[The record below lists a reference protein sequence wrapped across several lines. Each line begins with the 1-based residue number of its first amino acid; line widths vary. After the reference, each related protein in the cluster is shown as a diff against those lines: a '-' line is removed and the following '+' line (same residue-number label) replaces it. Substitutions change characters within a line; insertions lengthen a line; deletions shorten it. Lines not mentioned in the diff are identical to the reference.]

1 MKRKHTP
8 NEMQNIT
15 SFFAKKNPTPTSLP
29 HPTQNEQTI
38 TPPQESEQLSS
49 PSHYSTQNS
58 PQNEQGQC
66 SPNAPIFG
74 ERLSEHEFA
83 NLPQDPGKR
92 RKMSQFHKDDRDL
105 VRRIYIQR
113 KPCQPKDF
121 TFPQTSIFGKN
132 RRFCAKWF
140 DTWTWLE
147 YSVEKDAAYCF
158 PYYLFKD
165 ENAFGGDAFVSDG
178 FKSWN
183 RSDLIRKH
191 VGKHLSAHNNAVLA
205 MDLFKKQNSSITQ
218 ALTKQTDESNP
229 EYSKVVFKNA
239 PSNCQLTSPKVQKDI
254 INACAKETTKAMLED
269 IDGGLFS
276 ILADESADV
285 SDKEQLALCLRYVN
299 RKGEVCERLLGIV
312 HVVNTASLTLKT
324 AIESLLMEHSLS
336 FSQVR
341 GQGYDGASNMQ
352 GSINGLTTLIEN
364 ECKEAYFVHC
374 FAHQLQLTQVALA
387 KKNSDCAWLFVD
399 VLAPLLNFVGG
410 SPKRKEFLRENQAQR
425 VVDALSLGELETGSG
440 LNQERGLGRP
450 CDTRWGSHFKTILNV
465 LDLFPVILGSLEDI
479 AKVSDTIDSNRAQT
493 LTNLLMSF
501 GFVFVAHLMV
511 SIFAITNALN
521 VALQKHDQDI
531 VNAMAMVNVTKT
543 NLQKMRDE
551 GWDSHMEKVISFI
564 GDYDIAVP
572 DMEAKYVVPGR
583 RLFRGKC
590 PQVSNLHHFRVEVFF
605 GVIDLQLQELENRFP
620 EITKELL
627 VCMSCLSPVDR
638 FSKFDKEK
646 LIKLA
651 KFYPNEFP
659 SSKLIVFGHTLDSYI
674 CSVRGDERFWNLKG
688 LSDLSIKLVETGLSE
703 THDRV
708 YLLLKLVLLL
718 PVATAS
724 VERAQATLEIKGN
737 LEAANKRNQELEQMV
752 KSLKDELRPLKNI
765 AHKAEGVQTSLDT
778 LKERLEK
785 QEAAITKDLNAKAKT
800 KKLALAKAMME
811 DSAIIMKMTWSSL
824 FPKASYAAWDKTF
837 HACTKEYNRRIMQQ
851 AAEEDEKE
859 EEAAGSNSEEEEEVV
874 ALQPT
879 ETDAS
884 RAPAP
889 ENESTKE
896 DALKNQAPVVELD
909 QAAVNT
915 EAPPNA

>member
-1 MKRKHTP
+1 
-8 NEMQNIT
+8 
-15 SFFAKKNPTPTSLP
+15 
-29 HPTQNEQTI
+29 
-38 TPPQESEQLSS
+38 
-49 PSHYSTQNS
+49 
-58 PQNEQGQC
+58 
-66 SPNAPIFG
+66 
-74 ERLSEHEFA
+74 
-83 NLPQDPGKR
+83 
-92 RKMSQFHKDDRDL
+92 MSQFHKDDRDL

-132 RRFCAKWF
+132 CRFCAKWF

-147 YSVEKDAAYCF
+147 YSVEKDASYCF
-158 PYYLFKD
+158 PCYLFKD

-183 RSDLIRKH
+183 RSDLIRKR

-205 MDLFKKQNSSITQ
+205 MDLFKKQNSIITQ
-218 ALTKQTDESNP
+218 ALTKQTAESNP

-352 GSINGLTTLIEN
+352 GSINGLRTLIEN

-501 GFVFVAHLMV
+501 DFVFVAHLMV

-659 SSKLIVFGHTLDSYI
+659 SSELIVFGHTLDSYI
-674 CSVRGDERFWNLKG
+674 CSVTGDERFWNLKG

-718 PVATAS
+718 PVATTS
-724 VERAQATLEIKGN
+724 VERVFSGMKQVKDKLRNSMGDQMLNDCLITYLEN
-737 LEAANKRNQELEQMV
+737 
-752 KSLKDELRPLKNI
+752 
-765 AHKAEGVQTSLDT
+765 
-778 LKERLEK
+778 
-785 QEAAITKDLNAKAKT
+785 DLFLNVS
-800 KKLALAKAMME
+800 ME
-811 DSAIIMKMTWSSL
+811 DIMNRYQNMKTRREL
-824 FPKASYAAWDKTF
+824 F
-837 HACTKEYNRRIMQQ
+837 
-851 AAEEDEKE
+851 
-859 EEAAGSNSEEEEEVV
+859 
-874 ALQPT
+874 
-879 ETDAS
+879 
-884 RAPAP
+884 
-889 ENESTKE
+889 
-896 DALKNQAPVVELD
+896 
-909 QAAVNT
+909 
-915 EAPPNA
+915 

>member
-1 MKRKHTP
+1 MKRKRTP
-8 NEMQNIT
+8 NELQNIT
-15 SFFAKKNPTPTSLP
+15 SFFAKKNPTSTSLP

-38 TPPQESEQLSS
+38 SPPQQSEQTICPPQESEQHSS
-49 PSHYSTQNS
+49 PSNYSTQNS
-58 PQNEQGQC
+58 PQNEQGQY

-121 TFPQTSIFGKN
+121 IFPQTSIFGKN

-158 PYYLFKD
+158 PCYLFKD

-191 VGKHLSAHNNAVLA
+191 VGKHTSAHNNAVLA
-205 MDLFKKQNSSITQ
+205 MDLFKKQKSSITQ
-218 ALTKQTDESNP
+218 ALTKQTAESTNAYRMRLEASIESIQWLLLQGLPFRGHDEKESSLRRGNFLSLLSLISKGNP

-352 GSINGLTTLIEN
+352 GSINGLRTLIEN

-501 GFVFVAHLMV
+501 DFVFVAHLMV

-551 GWDSHMEKVISFI
+551 GWDSHMEQVISFI

-659 SSKLIVFGHTLDSYI
+659 SSELIVFGHTLESYI
-674 CSVRGDERFWNLKG
+674 CSVRGDNRFWNLKG
-688 LSDLSIKLVETGLSE
+688 LSELSIKLVETGLSE

-724 VERAQATLEIKGN
+724 VERHGRYHESISKHENSSRTIVIC
-737 LEAANKRNQELEQMV
+737 NKFALLF
-752 KSLKDELRPLKNI
+752 SC
-765 AHKAEGVQTSLDT
+765 
-778 LKERLEK
+778 RL
-785 QEAAITKDLNAKAKT
+785 
-800 KKLALAKAMME
+800 
-811 DSAIIMKMTWSSL
+811 
-824 FPKASYAAWDKTF
+824 
-837 HACTKEYNRRIMQQ
+837 
-851 AAEEDEKE
+851 
-859 EEAAGSNSEEEEEVV
+859 
-874 ALQPT
+874 
-879 ETDAS
+879 
-884 RAPAP
+884 
-889 ENESTKE
+889 
-896 DALKNQAPVVELD
+896 
-909 QAAVNT
+909 
-915 EAPPNA
+915 

>member
-1 MKRKHTP
+1 M
-8 NEMQNIT
+8 
-15 SFFAKKNPTPTSLP
+15 
-29 HPTQNEQTI
+29 
-38 TPPQESEQLSS
+38 SE
-49 PSHYSTQNS
+49 
-58 PQNEQGQC
+58 
-66 SPNAPIFG
+66 
-74 ERLSEHEFA
+74 
-83 NLPQDPGKR
+83 
-92 RKMSQFHKDDRDL
+92 FHKDDRDL

-113 KPCQPKDF
+113 NPCQPKDF
-121 TFPQTSIFGKN
+121 VFPQTSIFGKN

-158 PYYLFKD
+158 PCYLFKD

-191 VGKHLSAHNNAVLA
+191 VG
-205 MDLFKKQNSSITQ
+205 
-218 ALTKQTDESNP
+218 NP
-229 EYSKVVFKNA
+229 EYSKVVLKNA
-239 PSNCQLTSPKVQKDI
+239 PSNCQLISPKVQKDI

-299 RKGEVCERLLGIV
+299 RKGEVCECLIV

-352 GSINGLTTLIEN
+352 GSINGLRTLIEN

-399 VLAPLLNFVGG
+399 VLAPLLNFVG
-410 SPKRKEFLRENQAQR
+410 
-425 VVDALSLGELETGSG
+425 G

-501 GFVFVAHLMV
+501 DFVFVAHLMV

-564 GDYDIAVP
+564 GDYVIAVP
-572 DMEAKYVVPGR
+572 DMEAKYVVLGR

-605 GVIDLQLQELENRFP
+605 GVIDLQLQELDNRFP

-659 SSKLIVFGHTLDSYI
+659 SSELIVFGHTLESYI
-674 CSVRGDERFWNLKG
+674 CSARGYERFWSLKG
-688 LSDLSIKLVETGLSE
+688 FSELSIKLVETGLSE

-718 PVATAS
+718 PVATTS
-724 VERAQATLEIKGN
+724 VERVFSGMKQVKDKLRNSMGDQMLNDCLITYLEN
-737 LEAANKRNQELEQMV
+737 
-752 KSLKDELRPLKNI
+752 
-765 AHKAEGVQTSLDT
+765 
-778 LKERLEK
+778 
-785 QEAAITKDLNAKAKT
+785 DLFFNVS
-800 KKLALAKAMME
+800 ME
-811 DSAIIMKMTWSSL
+811 DIINRYQNMKT
-824 FPKASYAAWDKTF
+824 
-837 HACTKEYNRRIMQQ
+837 RR
-851 AAEEDEKE
+851 
-859 EEAAGSNSEEEEEVV
+859 
-874 ALQPT
+874 
-879 ETDAS
+879 
-884 RAPAP
+884 
-889 ENESTKE
+889 
-896 DALKNQAPVVELD
+896 ELL
-909 QAAVNT
+909 
-915 EAPPNA
+915 

>member
-1 MKRKHTP
+1 
-8 NEMQNIT
+8 
-15 SFFAKKNPTPTSLP
+15 
-29 HPTQNEQTI
+29 
-38 TPPQESEQLSS
+38 
-49 PSHYSTQNS
+49 
-58 PQNEQGQC
+58 
-66 SPNAPIFG
+66 
-74 ERLSEHEFA
+74 
-83 NLPQDPGKR
+83 
-92 RKMSQFHKDDRDL
+92 MSQFHKDDRDL

-158 PYYLFKD
+158 PCYLFKD

-218 ALTKQTDESNP
+218 ALTKQTAESTNAYRTRLEASIESIQWILLQGLPFRGHDEKESSLRRGNFLSLLSLISKGNP

-352 GSINGLTTLIEN
+352 GSINGLRTLIEN

-501 GFVFVAHLMV
+501 DFVFVAHLMV

-551 GWDSHMEKVISFI
+551 GWDFHMEKVISFI

-583 RLFRGKC
+583 RLFR
-590 PQVSNLHHFRVEVFF
+590 
-605 GVIDLQLQELENRFP
+605 ELENRFP

-659 SSKLIVFGHTLDSYI
+659 SSELIVFGHTLDSYI

-718 PVATAS
+718 PVATS
-724 VERAQATLEIKGN
+724 
-737 LEAANKRNQELEQMV
+737 
-752 KSLKDELRPLKNI
+752 
-765 AHKAEGVQTSLDT
+765 
-778 LKERLEK
+778 
-785 QEAAITKDLNAKAKT
+785 
-800 KKLALAKAMME
+800 
-811 DSAIIMKMTWSSL
+811 
-824 FPKASYAAWDKTF
+824 
-837 HACTKEYNRRIMQQ
+837 
-851 AAEEDEKE
+851 
-859 EEAAGSNSEEEEEVV
+859 
-874 ALQPT
+874 
-879 ETDAS
+879 
-884 RAPAP
+884 
-889 ENESTKE
+889 
-896 DALKNQAPVVELD
+896 
-909 QAAVNT
+909 
-915 EAPPNA
+915 